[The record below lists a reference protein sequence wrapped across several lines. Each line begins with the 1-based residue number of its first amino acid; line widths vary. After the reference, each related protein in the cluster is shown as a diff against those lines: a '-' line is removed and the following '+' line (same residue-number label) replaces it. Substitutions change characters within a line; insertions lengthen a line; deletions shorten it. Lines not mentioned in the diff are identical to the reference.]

1 MSEPIRSFTTAVP
14 YWRPRITP
22 LDIEEA
28 SDEQL
33 EAMKVTTSNTKFGEF
48 TLVLALDPETLLH
61 FTPLISGIM
70 SGQGGLSR
78 PETELGAVSASV
90 VNRSIYCAAAHSNQY
105 NQLTKDD
112 AVMDSIFSSG
122 EAADISPRQKAL
134 LLFSSKLSKCPSEAT
149 KADVERLS
157 DNGLDMDEVLD
168 LVFAASLFSWV
179 NRLSHVLGDPLAQS

>member
-22 LDIEEA
+22 LNIEEA

-33 EAMKVTTSNTKFGEF
+33 EAMKGTTSNTKIGEF
-48 TLVLALDPETLLH
+48 TLVLALDPENLLH
-61 FTPLISGIM
+61 FTPLLNGIM

-134 LLFSSKLSKCPSEAT
+134 LLFSSKLSKYPSEAT

-157 DNGLDMDEVLD
+157 DNGLNMNEVLD

>member
-22 LDIEEA
+22 HDIKEA

-33 EAMKVTTSNTKFGEF
+33 EAMKVTTSNTKIGEF
-48 TLVLALDPETLLH
+48 TLVLALDPETLLQ
-61 FTPLISGIM
+61 FTPLLNGIM

-90 VNRSIYCAAAHSNQY
+90 VNRSIYCAAAHSNRY
-105 NQLTKDD
+105 NQLTKDG

-122 EAADISPRQKAL
+122 EAADISPRQKAIL
-134 LLFSSKLSKCPSEAT
+134 LLSSKLSKCPSDAT

-157 DNGLDMDEVLD
+157 DNGLNMDEVLD

-179 NRLSHVLGDPLAQS
+179 NRLSHVLGDP

>member
-1 MSEPIRSFTTAVP
+1 MSEPIISFTTAVP

-22 LDIEEA
+22 LDIGEA

-33 EAMKVTTSNTKFGEF
+33 EAMKVTTSNTNIGEF

-61 FTPLISGIM
+61 FTPLLNGIM

-78 PETELGAVSASV
+78 QETELGAVSASV
-90 VNRSIYCAAAHSNQY
+90 VNRSIYCAAAHSNRY

-112 AVMDSIFSSG
+112 AVMDSILSSG
-122 EAADISPRQKAL
+122 EAADISPRQKAIL
-134 LLFSSKLSKCPSEAT
+134 LLSSKLSKCPSDAT

-157 DNGLDMDEVLD
+157 DNGLNMDEVLD
-168 LVFAASLFSWV
+168 LMFAASVFSWV
-179 NRLSHVLGDPLAQS
+179 NRLSHVLGDPLAQN

>member
-1 MSEPIRSFTTAVP
+1 MSDPIRSFTTAGP

-22 LDIEEA
+22 LHKQEA

-33 EAMKVTTSNTKFGEF
+33 EAMKVTTSNTKIGEF
-48 TLVLALDPETLLH
+48 TLVLALDPETLLQ
-61 FTPLISGIM
+61 FTPLLNGIM

-90 VNRSIYCAAAHSNQY
+90 VNRSIYCAAAHSNRY

-112 AVMDSIFSSG
+112 AVMDSILSSG
-122 EAADISPRQKAL
+122 EAADNSPRQKAIL
-134 LLFSSKLSKCPSEAT
+134 LLSSKLSKCPSEAT

-157 DNGLDMDEVLD
+157 DNGLNMDEVLD

>member
-14 YWRPRITP
+14 YWRPRVTP
-22 LDIEEA
+22 LDTEEA

-33 EAMKVTTSNTKFGEF
+33 EAMKVTTSNTKIGEF

-61 FTPLISGIM
+61 FTPLINGIM

-90 VNRSIYCAAAHSNQY
+90 VNRSIYCAAAHSNRY
-105 NQLTKDD
+105 NQLTKDN

>member
-33 EAMKVTTSNTKFGEF
+33 EAMKVTTSNTKIGEF

-61 FTPLISGIM
+61 FTPLINEIM

-90 VNRSIYCAAAHSNQY
+90 VNRSIYCAAAHSNRY

>member
-33 EAMKVTTSNTKFGEF
+33 VAMKVTTSNTNIGEF

-61 FTPLISGIM
+61 FTPLLNGIM

-112 AVMDSIFSSG
+112 AVMDSILSSG

-157 DNGLDMDEVLD
+157 DNGLNTDEVLD

>member
-22 LDIEEA
+22 LDIEVA

-33 EAMKVTTSNTKFGEF
+33 KAMEVTTSNTKIGEF
-48 TLVLALDPETLLH
+48 TLVLGLDPATLLH
-61 FTPLISGIM
+61 FTPLLNGIM
-70 SGQGGLSR
+70 SGQVGLSR

-90 VNRSIYCAAAHSNQY
+90 VNRSIYCAAAHSNRY

-112 AVMDSIFSSG
+112 AVMDSILSSG
-122 EAADISPRQKAL
+122 VAADISPRQKAL

-157 DNGLDMDEVLD
+157 DNGLNMDEVLD

>member
-33 EAMKVTTSNTKFGEF
+33 EAMKVTTSNTKIGEF
-48 TLVLALDPETLLH
+48 TLVLALDPETLFH
-61 FTPLISGIM
+61 FTPLLNGIM
-70 SGQGGLSR
+70 SVQGGLSR

-90 VNRSIYCAAAHSNQY
+90 VNRSIYCAAAHANRY
-105 NQLTKDD
+105 NQLTKND
-112 AVMDSIFSSG
+112 AVMDSILSSG

-157 DNGLDMDEVLD
+157 DNGLNMDEVLD
-168 LVFAASLFSWV
+168 LVFAASLFNWV
-179 NRLSHVLGDPLAQS
+179 NRLSHVLGDPLPQR

>member
-33 EAMKVTTSNTKFGEF
+33 EAMKVTTSNTNIGEF

-61 FTPLISGIM
+61 FTPLLNGIM

-78 PETELGAVSASV
+78 QETELGAVSASV
-90 VNRSIYCAAAHSNQY
+90 VNRSIYCAAAHSDRY

-112 AVMDSIFSSG
+112 AVMDSILSSG
-122 EAADISPRQKAL
+122 EAADISLRQKAL
-134 LLFSSKLSKCPSEAT
+134 LLFSSKLSKYPSEAT

-157 DNGLDMDEVLD
+157 DNGLNMDEVLD
-168 LVFAASLFSWV
+168 LVFAASLFNWV
-179 NRLSHVLGDPLAQS
+179 NRLSHVLGDPLPQR

>member
-1 MSEPIRSFTTAVP
+1 MSEPIRSFTTDVP

-33 EAMKVTTSNTKFGEF
+33 EAMKVTTSNTKIGEF

-61 FTPLISGIM
+61 FTPLINGIM

-112 AVMDSIFSSG
+112 AVMDSIFFSG

-157 DNGLDMDEVLD
+157 GNGLDMDEVLD

>member
-33 EAMKVTTSNTKFGEF
+33 EAMKATTSNTNIGEF

-61 FTPLISGIM
+61 FTPLLNGIM
-70 SGQGGLSR
+70 SGQGGLTR
-78 PETELGAVSASV
+78 QETELGAVSASV
-90 VNRSIYCAAAHSNQY
+90 VNRSIYCAAAHSNRY

-112 AVMDSIFSSG
+112 AVMDSILSSG

-134 LLFSSKLSKCPSEAT
+134 LLFSSKLAKYPSEAT

-157 DNGLDMDEVLD
+157 DNGLNMDEVLD
-168 LVFAASLFSWV
+168 LVFAASLFNWV

>member
-1 MSEPIRSFTTAVP
+1 MSEPIISFTTAVP

-33 EAMKVTTSNTKFGEF
+33 EAMKVTTSNTNIGEF

-61 FTPLISGIM
+61 FTPLLNGIM

-78 PETELGAVSASV
+78 QETELGAVSASV
-90 VNRSIYCAAAHSNQY
+90 VNRSIYCAAAHSNRY

-112 AVMDSIFSSG
+112 AVMDSILSSG

-134 LLFSSKLSKCPSEAT
+134 LLFSSKLSKYPSEAT

-157 DNGLDMDEVLD
+157 DNGLNMDEVLD
-168 LVFAASLFSWV
+168 LMFAASVFSWV
-179 NRLSHVLGDPLAQS
+179 NRLSHVLGDPLAQN

>member
-1 MSEPIRSFTTAVP
+1 MSEPIISFTTAVP

-22 LDIEEA
+22 LDIGEA

-33 EAMKVTTSNTKFGEF
+33 EAMKVTTSNTNIGEF

-61 FTPLISGIM
+61 FTPLLNGIM

-78 PETELGAVSASV
+78 QETELGAVSASV

-179 NRLSHVLGDPLAQS
+179 NRLSHVLGDPLAQT

>member
-1 MSEPIRSFTTAVP
+1 MSEPIISFTTTVP

-22 LDIEEA
+22 LDIDEA
-28 SDEQL
+28 SEEQL
-33 EAMKVTTSNTKFGEF
+33 EAMKATTSNTKIGEF

-61 FTPLISGIM
+61 FTPLLNGIM
-70 SGQGGLSR
+70 SGPGGLSR
-78 PETELGAVSASV
+78 PEAELGAVSASV
-90 VNRSIYCAAAHSNQY
+90 VNRSIYCAAAHSNRY

-112 AVMDSIFSSG
+112 AVMDSILSSG

-149 KADVERLS
+149 KADIQQLF
-157 DNGLDMDEVLD
+157 DNGLNIDEVLD

>member
-33 EAMKVTTSNTKFGEF
+33 EAMKVTTSNTKIGEF

-61 FTPLISGIM
+61 FTPLINGIM

-112 AVMDSIFSSG
+112 SVMDSIFSSG

-157 DNGLDMDEVLD
+157 DNGLDMEEVLD

>member
-33 EAMKVTTSNTKFGEF
+33 EAMKVTTSNTKIGEF

-61 FTPLISGIM
+61 FTPLIKGIM

>member
-33 EAMKVTTSNTKFGEF
+33 EAMKATTSNTKIGEF

-61 FTPLISGIM
+61 FTPLINGIM

-149 KADVERLS
+149 KADVERLY
-157 DNGLDMDEVLD
+157 DNGLNMDEVLD

-179 NRLSHVLGDPLAQS
+179 NRLSHVLGDPLAQN

>member
-33 EAMKVTTSNTKFGEF
+33 EAMKVTTSNTKIGEF

-61 FTPLISGIM
+61 FTPLINGIM

-112 AVMDSIFSSG
+112 AVMDKECGWLAEDATGWKVTQDKSNPDKYLVKAKDDANG
-122 EAADISPRQKAL
+122 EEVTWTFVGSRLQVITT
-134 LLFSSKLSKCPSEAT
+134 SKYSTNAGYWGC
-149 KADVERLS
+149 
-157 DNGLDMDEVLD
+157 
-168 LVFAASLFSWV
+168 
-179 NRLSHVLGDPLAQS
+179 

>member
-22 LDIEEA
+22 LNMEEA

-33 EAMKVTTSNTKFGEF
+33 EAMKGTTSNTKIGEF
-48 TLVLALDPETLLH
+48 TLVLALDPENLLH
-61 FTPLISGIM
+61 FTPLLNGIM
-70 SGQGGLSR
+70 SGPGGLSR
-78 PETELGAVSASV
+78 PEAELGAVSASV
-90 VNRSIYCAAAHSNQY
+90 VNRSIYCAAAHSNRY

-112 AVMDSIFSSG
+112 AVMDSILSSG
-122 EAADISPRQKAL
+122 ETADISPRQKAL

-149 KADVERLS
+149 KDDIQQLF
-157 DNGLDMDEVLD
+157 DNGLNIDEVLD

>member
-1 MSEPIRSFTTAVP
+1 MSEPIISFTTTVP

-22 LDIEEA
+22 LDIDEA
-28 SDEQL
+28 SQEQL
-33 EAMKVTTSNTKFGEF
+33 EAMKATTSNTKIGEF

-61 FTPLISGIM
+61 FTPLLNGIM
-70 SGQGGLSR
+70 SGPGGLSR
-78 PETELGAVSASV
+78 PEAELGAVSASV
-90 VNRSIYCAAAHSNQY
+90 VNRSIYCAAAHSNRY

-112 AVMDSIFSSG
+112 AVMDSILSSG
-122 EAADISPRQKAL
+122 ETADISPRQKAL

-149 KADVERLS
+149 KADIQQLF
-157 DNGLDMDEVLD
+157 DNGLNIDEVLD

>member
-1 MSEPIRSFTTAVP
+1 MSEQIRSFTTAVP
-14 YWRPRITP
+14 YWRPRVTP

-33 EAMKVTTSNTKFGEF
+33 EAMKVTTSNTKIGEF

-61 FTPLISGIM
+61 FTPLINGIM

-90 VNRSIYCAAAHSNQY
+90 VNRSIYCAAAHSDQY

>member
-33 EAMKVTTSNTKFGEF
+33 EAMKVTTSDTKIGEF

-61 FTPLISGIM
+61 FTPLLNRIM

-90 VNRSIYCAAAHSNQY
+90 VNRSIYCAAAHSDRY

-112 AVMDSIFSSG
+112 AVMESIFSSG

-149 KADVERLS
+149 KADVKRLS
-157 DNGLDMDEVLD
+157 DNGLNMDEVLD
-168 LVFAASLFSWV
+168 LVFAASLFNWV
-179 NRLSHVLGDPLAQS
+179 NRLSHVLGDPLPQR

>member
-1 MSEPIRSFTTAVP
+1 MSEPIISFTTAVP

-22 LDIEEA
+22 LNIGEA

-33 EAMKVTTSNTKFGEF
+33 EAMKVTTSNTNIGEF

-61 FTPLISGIM
+61 FTPLLNGIM

-78 PETELGAVSASV
+78 QETELGAVSASV
-90 VNRSIYCAAAHSNQY
+90 VNRSIYCAAAHSNRY

-112 AVMDSIFSSG
+112 AVMDSILSSG

-134 LLFSSKLSKCPSEAT
+134 LLFSSKLSKYPSEAT

-157 DNGLDMDEVLD
+157 DNGLNMDEVLD
-168 LVFAASLFSWV
+168 LMFAASVFSWV
-179 NRLSHVLGDPLAQS
+179 NRLSHVLGDPLAQN

>member
-1 MSEPIRSFTTAVP
+1 MSEPIRSFTTDVP

-33 EAMKVTTSNTKFGEF
+33 EAMKVTTSNTKIGEF

-61 FTPLISGIM
+61 FTPLINGIM

-112 AVMDSIFSSG
+112 SVMDSIFSSG

>member
-33 EAMKVTTSNTKFGEF
+33 EAMKVTTSDTKIGEF

-61 FTPLISGIM
+61 FTPLLNRIM

-90 VNRSIYCAAAHSNQY
+90 VNRSIYCAAAHSDRY

-112 AVMDSIFSSG
+112 AVMDSILSSG

-157 DNGLDMDEVLD
+157 DNGLNMDEVLD

>member
-33 EAMKVTTSNTKFGEF
+33 EAMKVTTSNTNIGEF

-61 FTPLISGIM
+61 FTPLLNGIM

-112 AVMDSIFSSG
+112 AVMDSILSSG

-157 DNGLDMDEVLD
+157 DNGLNTDEVLD

>member
-33 EAMKVTTSNTKFGEF
+33 EAMKATTSNTKIGEF

-61 FTPLISGIM
+61 FTPLINGIM

>member
-1 MSEPIRSFTTAVP
+1 M
-14 YWRPRITP
+14 
-22 LDIEEA
+22 EEA

-33 EAMKVTTSNTKFGEF
+33 EAMKGTTSNTKIGEF
-48 TLVLALDPETLLH
+48 TLVLALDPENFLH
-61 FTPLISGIM
+61 FTPLLNGIM

-90 VNRSIYCAAAHSNQY
+90 VNRSIYCAAAHSNRY

-112 AVMDSIFSSG
+112 AVMDSILSSG

-149 KADVERLS
+149 KADIQQLF
-157 DNGLDMDEVLD
+157 DNGLNIDEVLD

>member
-1 MSEPIRSFTTAVP
+1 MSEPIISFTTAVP

-22 LDIEEA
+22 LDIGEA

-33 EAMKVTTSNTKFGEF
+33 EAMKVTTSNTNIGEF

-61 FTPLISGIM
+61 FTPLLNGIM

-90 VNRSIYCAAAHSNQY
+90 VNRSIYCAAAHSNRY

-112 AVMDSIFSSG
+112 AVMDSILSSG

-157 DNGLDMDEVLD
+157 DNGLNMDEVLD
-168 LVFAASLFSWV
+168 LMFAASVFSWV
-179 NRLSHVLGDPLAQS
+179 NRLSHVLGDPLAQN

>member
-33 EAMKVTTSNTKFGEF
+33 EAMKVTTSNTKIGEF
-48 TLVLALDPETLLH
+48 TLVLALDPETLFH
-61 FTPLISGIM
+61 FTPLLNGIM

-90 VNRSIYCAAAHSNQY
+90 VNGSIYCAAAHSNRY
-105 NQLTKDD
+105 NQLTKED
-112 AVMDSIFSSG
+112 AVMDSILSSG
-122 EAADISPRQKAL
+122 EAAEISPRQKAL

-157 DNGLDMDEVLD
+157 DNGLNMDEVLD

>member
-33 EAMKVTTSNTKFGEF
+33 EAMKVTTSNTKIGEF

-61 FTPLISGIM
+61 FTPLLSGIM

-112 AVMDSIFSSG
+112 SVMDSILSSG
-122 EAADISPRQKAL
+122 EAADISHRQKAL
-134 LLFSSKLSKCPSEAT
+134 LLFSSKLSKYPSEAT

-157 DNGLDMDEVLD
+157 DNGLNMNEVLD

>member
-33 EAMKVTTSNTKFGEF
+33 EAMKVTTSNAKTGEF

-61 FTPLISGIM
+61 LTPLINGIM

-168 LVFAASLFSWV
+168 LVLAASLFSWV

>member
-33 EAMKVTTSNTKFGEF
+33 EAMKVTTSNTKIGEF

-61 FTPLISGIM
+61 FTPLINGIM

-78 PETELGAVSASV
+78 PETELGAVSAFV

-112 AVMDSIFSSG
+112 AVMDNIFSSG

-157 DNGLDMDEVLD
+157 DNGLDMEAVLD

>member
-22 LDIEEA
+22 LNMEEA

-33 EAMKVTTSNTKFGEF
+33 EAMKGTTSNTKIGEF
-48 TLVLALDPETLLH
+48 TLVLALDPENFLH
-61 FTPLISGIM
+61 FTPLLNGIM

-112 AVMDSIFSSG
+112 SVMDSILSSG

-134 LLFSSKLSKCPSEAT
+134 LLFSSKLSKYPSEAT

-157 DNGLDMDEVLD
+157 DNGLNMDEVLD

>member
-33 EAMKVTTSNTKFGEF
+33 EAMKVTTSNTKIGEF

-61 FTPLISGIM
+61 FTPLINGIM

-134 LLFSSKLSKCPSEAT
+134 LQFSSKLSKCPSEAT